1 MDGCLLSRALLCCC
15 CVLVTKPKEKGLIL
29 MENLKEEKFVDLK
42 AIERPTGGGV
52 KTAHMRMILEAL
64 AQVEFKRKLVY
75 NTNTNISEISNFT
88 HICTLSL
95 KGWGSCAISV
105 IIITTII
112 NIKINIV
119 KMRIIKLSCSLFFSV
134 SWSMDGVVSRSGRN
148 G

>member
-15 CVLVTKPKEKGLIL
+15 CVLMTKPKEKGLIL

-42 AIERPTGGGV
+42 TIERPIGGGV

-88 HICTLSL
+88 YMYPLTQE
-95 KGWGSCAISV
+95 K
-105 IIITTII
+105 
-112 NIKINIV
+112 
-119 KMRIIKLSCSLFFSV
+119 RE
-134 SWSMDGVVSRSGRN
+134 VVSSP
-148 G
+148 